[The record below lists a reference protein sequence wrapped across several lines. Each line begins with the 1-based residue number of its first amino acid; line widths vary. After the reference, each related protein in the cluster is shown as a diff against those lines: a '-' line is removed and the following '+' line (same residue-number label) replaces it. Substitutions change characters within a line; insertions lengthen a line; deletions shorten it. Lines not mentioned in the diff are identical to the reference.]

1 MRNVARL
8 ALALITALV
17 TVGAV
22 AQPARPTVLELR
34 LEGVV
39 DPFVAGYVE
48 DGIALASEAGSPVL
62 LTIDTPGGLDSA
74 MRDITKAILNSRV
87 PVICFVSPEGARA
100 ASAGAFVLMACP
112 IAAMAPATNVG
123 AAHPVG
129 VAGAIESDK
138 AENDAAEYLISL
150 AERRGRNTA
159 WAEEAVRES
168 RSSSAEEALDEGVI
182 DLIADGVPALFD
194 ELDGRAVEV
203 GGGETVTLDLAGR
216 VLEPHEMGAGAAFLH
231 TLLDPNIAFLF
242 FWLGLA
248 LVALELFVPGGVMG
262 AVGTLMLLL
271 SVVAL
276 GMLPVELLGVVLL
289 IASVVFFVLEIKHPG
304 IGLPTVGGVVT
315 LVMGGLFLFD
325 PSVPSARVS
334 LWVIAPVAFFAAAFS
349 TWVLRAALRV
359 FKAAPALTPGDVV
372 GEEGVAMTELDPS
385 GVVQVASEEWTAE
398 AASGPI
404 ESRTRVR
411 VIRKEGLR
419 LTVEPV
425 KRKAG
430 RRPR

>member
-1 MRNVARL
+1 
-8 ALALITALV
+8 
-17 TVGAV
+17 
-22 AQPARPTVLELR
+22 
-34 LEGVV
+34 
-39 DPFVAGYVE
+39 
-48 DGIALASEAGSPVL
+48 
-62 LTIDTPGGLDSA
+62 
-74 MRDITKAILNSRV
+74 
-87 PVICFVSPEGARA
+87 
-100 ASAGAFVLMACP
+100 
-112 IAAMAPATNVG
+112 
-123 AAHPVG
+123 
-129 VAGAIESDK
+129 
-138 AENDAAEYLISL
+138 
-150 AERRGRNTA
+150 
-159 WAEEAVRES
+159 
-168 RSSSAEEALDEGVI
+168 
-182 DLIADGVPALFD
+182 
-194 ELDGRAVEV
+194 
-203 GGGETVTLDLAGR
+203 